1 MINKFIYDSENL
13 KITIVIIHE
22 RRIQLS
28 SKGEGTQDGQSAT
41 LPPPLERLSDSDRKN
56 DENWLLELFQT
67 VKKIQFT
74 EKY

>member
-13 KITIVIIHE
+13 KITIVMIHE

-41 LPPPLERLSDSDRKN
+41 LPPPLERLSDSDRQK
-56 DENWLLELFQT
+56 
-67 VKKIQFT
+67 
-74 EKY
+74 

>member
-41 LPPPLERLSDSDRKN
+41 LYYTGSKESEDILQVLSPH
-56 DENWLLELFQT
+56 
-67 VKKIQFT
+67 
-74 EKY
+74 KYLMQVLHE